1 MTKKEYTKKRNELKK
16 NPQAQGLVRLLDY
29 LWNNEKATRVD
40 GFTELGI
47 ANLPEAVRKL
57 RRHDI
62 PVEMEM
68 VSGTNRYG
76 ESVRYG
82 EYSISRRR

>member
-16 NPQAQGLVRLLDY
+16 NPRSQGLVRLLDY
-29 LWNNEKATRVD
+29 LWNHEKATRID

-47 ANLPEAVRKL
+47 ANFPEAVRKL

-68 VSGTNRYG
+68 VSGVNRYG
-76 ESVRYG
+76 EAVRYG
-82 EYSISRRR
+82 EYSIPRRR